1 MSKSFGLYASH
12 PLLPT
17 NSMVEVEH
25 NGKTVIVKITNQN
38 IKNNNN
44 SILDL
49 SRQAAKELGIEKE
62 GFFDCN
68 LQILTSDVDYYPL
81 LKPIG
86 VIIFYV
92 VAMFI
97 LV

>member
-1 MSKSFGLYASH
+1 MSNSFGLYASH

-25 NGKTVIVKITNQN
+25 NGKIITVKITNQN

-44 SILDL
+44 SILDI
-49 SRQAAKELGIEKE
+49 SREAAKELGIEKE
-62 GFFDCN
+62 GLFDCK

-86 VIIFYV
+86 VIIVYI
-92 VAMFI
+92 AAIFI
-97 LV
+97 FL